1 MFPQRAQ
8 AFWETA
14 ARDASD
20 ASRPA
25 VPFSM
30 PRHEEPFPSILHF
43 LQILQSSFLLLLFRL
58 LLFRRL
64 ASRASPT
71 VNRLWVGS
79 QDD

>member
-43 LQILQSSFLLLLFRL
+43 LQILQSSFLLLLSGFCFSAVWL
-58 LLFRRL
+58 LGLLRR
-64 ASRASPT
+64 
-71 VNRLWVGS
+71 
-79 QDD
+79 